1 MLFSHH
7 LRQALVSLAFFL
19 LAAASANAGTLFG
32 TVTEIDDGDTIT
44 LICLKRPLKVH
55 LVGIEAPDPDQP
67 YADVARQHLSDLILN
82 KIVVVHY
89 SGLGDNAL
97 ILGKVILKDTDIGAQ
112 MLRDGVAWYDKNYD
126 NLLTENQRQVYAAS
140 ELAAR
145 NERRGIW
152 QDSNPISPWDFRES
166 RRLGEMSK
174 PSPSVKAPPVVQRK
188 QKSELTSENLSP
200 SFASSGAFSLSTS
213 DAVPISSDSEW
224 IRLTQ
229 PEAKASMLVPGSGS
243 QRSSK
248 VLLEDGRVLTSHT
261 YLGRFDKTTYVVVSS
276 MGVDAK
282 ESDLEVLDGSIRG
295 FVSGIQSEWQKLGSK
310 FECYPALDQNFS
322 VSGFAARQYD
332 LTGCTVP
339 GRVRFFTRVVN
350 NVRELYLAAAFYF
363 GPSDDPNAIR
373 FFNSFA
379 ENKPSR
385 PASNKAKPVL
395 STTSS
400 NKIKN

>member
-1 MLFSHH
+1 
-7 LRQALVSLAFFL
+7 
-19 LAAASANAGTLFG
+19 
-32 TVTEIDDGDTIT
+32 
-44 LICLKRPLKVH
+44 
-55 LVGIEAPDPDQP
+55 
-67 YADVARQHLSDLILN
+67 
-82 KIVVVHY
+82 
-89 SGLGDNAL
+89 
-97 ILGKVILKDTDIGAQ
+97 

-126 NLLTENQRQVYAAS
+126 NILTENQRQVYAAS

-166 RRLGEMSK
+166 RRLGEISK
-174 PSPSVKAPPVVQRK
+174 ASTSAKTPPVVQRK

-200 SFASSGAFSLSTS
+200 SFASGGAFSLSTS
-213 DAVPISSDSEW
+213 EAVPISSDSDW

-276 MGVDAK
+276 MGADAK

-339 GRVRFFTRVVN
+339 GRVRFYTRVVN
-350 NVRELYLAAAFYF
+350 NIRELYLAAAFYF
-363 GPSDDPNAIR
+363 GPSDDPNAVR

-379 ENKPSR
+379 ENKPTR
-385 PASNKAKPVL
+385 PVSNKAKPVL

-400 NKIKN
+400 NKIKS

>member
-7 LRQALVSLAFFL
+7 LRQAFFSLAFFL
-19 LAAASANAGTLFG
+19 LAAATANAGTLFG
-32 TVTEIDDGDTIT
+32 TVTEIYDGDTIS

-67 YADVARQHLSDLILN
+67 YADVAKQHLSDLILN
-82 KIVVVHY
+82 KLVVVHY
-89 SGLGDNAL
+89 SGLGDDAL

-126 NLLTENQRQVYAAS
+126 NILTENQRQVYAAS

-166 RRLGEMSK
+166 RRLGEISK
-174 PSPSVKAPPVVQRK
+174 ASPSVKTPPVVQRK
-188 QKSELTSENLSP
+188 QKSKLTSEHLSP
-200 SFASSGAFSLSTS
+200 SFASGGAFSLSTS
-213 DAVPISSDSEW
+213 EAVPISSDADW

-276 MGVDAK
+276 MGADAK
-282 ESDLEVLDGSIRG
+282 ESDLDVLDGSIRG
-295 FVSGIQSEWQKLGSK
+295 FVDGIQSEWRKLGSK
-310 FECYPALDQNFS
+310 FECYPALDQSFS
-322 VSGFAARQYD
+322 VSGYAARQYD

-339 GRVRFFTRVVN
+339 GRVRFYTRVVN

-363 GPSDDPNAIR
+363 GPSDDPNAVR

-385 PASNKAKPVL
+385 SAPNKAKPVL

-400 NKIKN
+400 NKIKS